1 MREDIYE
8 KKIYFKY
15 FFLFKLFCIQIL
27 FNPISSGDCS
37 RERPILKEGECIYYC
52 EEEEF
57 NNKLCTINNTIFKTQ
72 WLNNII
78 FLGEEN
84 FEFIN
89 FAKLSN
95 GDMIIETTSSRTS
108 DIIIVYILN
117 NEGTPYL
124 KQNNIYKS
132 LEINNNQNNKGRV
145 LVNIFIETINDV
157 QYLVNIEQGDF
168 YTRIYNLKNFKE
180 ISKVLTKNFLKYKP
194 SNNIGFSTNYLLEN
208 KDIILF
214 GFYDTNKDIRLSK
227 INIISTDII
236 NFNPILKSKTFELCT
251 ENSVSC
257 FVTDLN
263 NIICLAVVEVLNI
276 YYARITVFNQEFSEL
291 EKELLSS
298 YVYTKKN
305 SFLKCIHLKGEIGV
319 FIYFYY
325 TSKLFSTTNYHPY
338 LAFKEY
344 NGKSITNYFSNEIEL
359 DKKTFNLNYLLN
371 DIIKISDNKICY
383 ISTSNNRDELYIV
396 LINIFDTKN
405 LAIRYYSFEINNLY
419 QFIFFSEIKLY
430 LYKKFISFGFNLC
443 THGNCQNPITDPH
456 HCALMMISYANGTD
470 YNLNLTDYLSKNNDQ
485 VDNIIINLKEN
496 VTIENNIFGL
506 VYSGIKIKYINNCN
520 KYYFISTT
528 TNNPI
533 NINYILE
540 ENENLLLRFSSNNEN
555 IISKCQLGYSYIIT
569 EPNFDE
575 YNIYTISR
583 VVYDSNND
591 KEKTVFDNLKIEYE
605 GRTIYYDIFE
615 KICDDVNCE
624 LCHENDLSECLKC
637 KNNYIIQKDEY
648 GKNKFCILDES
659 NENINDNVNERMNSE
674 QLKEFL
680 DKIKENVLSAEFSG
694 ENQIIEKQNII
705 CQISTL
711 EDQKKNNIEN
721 VSSIDLGECEDILR
735 EKYNISED
743 ESFLVIKIDIRNE
756 NLEIIYVQYEIYHP
770 ITKVKLNMDY
780 CKDIKIV
787 VQVPVNL
794 EEYTISLYESLN
806 EYGYNLFDSGDAFY
820 NDICTIY
827 TSQNGTDMLLE
838 DRKKEIF
845 SLSGNITMCQI
856 GCDFVSYNK
865 TTKKAKCNCE
875 VQINSTE
882 TDETKL
888 DYSNKEIA
896 SNFLKT
902 LKNSNF
908 LVLKCYKL
916 CFKNFIQNKGQIVMS
931 IIYVSF
937 ITLLIIY
944 FIKDRKSITAYIY
957 TIINSILKIE
967 KEKNTIKIAEGEKK
981 KVFKKKKKIKKK
993 KKKIIKNNN
1002 SEILNNI
1009 NNIINKDIIT
1019 TKIINNFNE
1028 KNEQNIEINKK
1039 EFENKLLNEN
1049 YSINKIKEE
1058 NNSISKNKEDENNN
1072 IVNRDNNDNNEN
1084 KNVEKNSNS
1093 ENIYK
1098 NDNNNNEN
1106 DNSYNQNNGIKNNL
1120 SGYGKCGP
1128 PLKRKYNYKILNTN
1142 SRNEVKNINSINSNQ
1157 NVDLLSKSNQNL
1169 PNINFKLFPS
1179 INKKK
1184 DSIIENKNNENK
1196 ISNNIEIYKKKTI
1209 NINKGINTIDNNIDN
1224 FQNLNDQELNTL
1236 EYENAI
1242 IYDKRTY
1249 FQYYWALL
1257 KKKQLIL
1264 FTFLPANDYNLY
1276 SLKISLFLLS
1286 FSLYFTINGFFFDD
1300 KTMHKIHKE
1309 NGKFNLLFQIPQILY
1324 SSVISIIINM
1334 LLKMLSLS
1342 ENNILI
1348 LKKEKNSN
1356 EAIKNGK
1363 KIEKCIIIKFIIFF
1377 ILSNIL
1383 LLFFWYFISC
1393 FCAVYKNTQ
1402 SILIKDTLASFAI
1415 SMIYPF
1421 IINLLPGLLRLPSLR
1436 KENKENKIL
1445 YIISGFIALI

>member
-1 MREDIYE
+1 
-8 KKIYFKY
+8 
-15 FFLFKLFCIQIL
+15 
-27 FNPISSGDCS
+27 
-37 RERPILKEGECIYYC
+37 
-52 EEEEF
+52 
-57 NNKLCTINNTIFKTQ
+57 
-72 WLNNII
+72 
-78 FLGEEN
+78 
-84 FEFIN
+84 
-89 FAKLSN
+89 
-95 GDMIIETTSSRTS
+95 
-108 DIIIVYILN
+108 
-117 NEGTPYL
+117 
-124 KQNNIYKS
+124 
-132 LEINNNQNNKGRV
+132 
-145 LVNIFIETINDV
+145 
-157 QYLVNIEQGDF
+157 
-168 YTRIYNLKNFKE
+168 
-180 ISKVLTKNFLKYKP
+180 
-194 SNNIGFSTNYLLEN
+194 
-208 KDIILF
+208 
-214 GFYDTNKDIRLSK
+214 
-227 INIISTDII
+227 
-236 NFNPILKSKTFELCT
+236 
-251 ENSVSC
+251 
-257 FVTDLN
+257 
-263 NIICLAVVEVLNI
+263 
-276 YYARITVFNQEFSEL
+276 
-291 EKELLSS
+291 
-298 YVYTKKN
+298 
-305 SFLKCIHLKGEIGV
+305 
-319 FIYFYY
+319 
-325 TSKLFSTTNYHPY
+325 
-338 LAFKEY
+338 
-344 NGKSITNYFSNEIEL
+344 
-359 DKKTFNLNYLLN
+359 
-371 DIIKISDNKICY
+371 
-383 ISTSNNRDELYIV
+383 
-396 LINIFDTKN
+396 
-405 LAIRYYSFEINNLY
+405 
-419 QFIFFSEIKLY
+419 
-430 LYKKFISFGFNLC
+430 
-443 THGNCQNPITDPH
+443 
-456 HCALMMISYANGTD
+456 MMISYANGTD